1 MEIISPMYTL
11 KRRMIRMIMLASG
24 NEKAISRFARCF
36 RTLFWKC
43 SIGTRKH
50 GFAMTRARARTFVPV
65 YGTVFKKMFRKSDSG
80 AGFYPF
86 NFGRFVYRVTRTI
99 PDRLKIATCRGC
111 QVEYRTG
118 ACRRVESRRART
130 SIWREGA

>member
-1 MEIISPMYTL
+1 
-11 KRRMIRMIMLASG
+11 
-24 NEKAISRFARCF
+24 
-36 RTLFWKC
+36 
-43 SIGTRKH
+43 
-50 GFAMTRARARTFVPV
+50 V
-65 YGTVFKKMFRKSDSG
+65 YGIVFKKIFRKSDSG

-111 QVEYRTG
+111 QAKYRTEARVVASNRG
-118 ACRRVESRRART
+118 AST